1 MKHAFLIIA
10 HNEFDLLQRLIDAL
24 SCPSV
29 DFFVHIDSKVK
40 DMPGLT
46 VSNGSELFFT
56 KDRVDTRWGDV
67 SQIRTELALVEG
79 AIHHGKYSFYHIISG
94 THFPIKPV
102 EDILSYYDSFIGNTV
117 LDHLC
122 QSTVTQERLK
132 LRRVNLFTRRLEY
145 GSHSS
150 RRNFQ
155 RAWRMGHEVQK
166 LMGINLHREVS
177 FYWAANWV
185 SLSEEAA
192 EMLVSRRKEILRL
205 FRWSFCG
212 DEYFVPTMLLGSEL
226 RDKVVDS
233 ERILM
238 QEMGD
243 ANPRVLTMADYE
255 TLASSDCL
263 FARKF
268 SVEHMDVVDR
278 LIKEIH
284 QR

>member
-1 MKHAFLIIA
+1 M
-10 HNEFDLLQRLIDAL
+10 DAL

-29 DFFVHIDSKVK
+29 DFFVHIDRKVGN
-40 DMPGLT
+40 MPDLT
-46 VSNGSELFFT
+46 ASNGSELFFI

-79 AIHHGKYSFYHIISG
+79 AIHPGKYSFYHIISG

-102 EDILSYYDSFIGNTV
+102 KDILAYYDSFTGNTV

-122 QSTVTQERLK
+122 QSTATQEGLK
-132 LRRVNLFTRRLEY
+132 LRRVNLFTRRLGH
-145 GSHSS
+145 GSHGS
-150 RRNFQ
+150 RRIFQ
-155 RAWRMGHEVQK
+155 RAWRMGHDVQK
-166 LMGINLHREVS
+166 MLGISLHGDVT
-177 FYWAANWV
+177 FYKAANWV

-192 EMLVSRRKEILRL
+192 AMLVSRRKDILRL

-268 SVEHMDVVDR
+268 SGRHIDVVDR
-278 LIKEIH
+278 IAADIRK
-284 QR
+284 